1 MPDDSPSGAPNPRDA
16 KPRGGGGG
24 SFGGFGMMA
33 MAPATIGLIAVCVV
47 IFVFSGFGNAP
58 RDGWTHWLYISDNPF
73 VPWLAVSRRAAA
85 YGIQPAFLPEVFHG
99 QIWRLVTP
107 ILMHGSILHILFN
120 MFWLRD
126 LGTLLETRHG
136 SYRFLLLVLATGI
149 GSNLLQ
155 YAIAGPNFLGM
166 SGVVYGL
173 LGYIWVQGK
182 LNPAFGFEL
191 NSQTVMI
198 MAAWLV
204 LGFTGMLGPIANWA
218 HLGGL
223 IMGAGIGAIAAWQS
237 GAGEMLER
245 RREFRAAL
253 TPSTDAMHRCRI
265 CRRTDLTNPELEFRV
280 SGNDGEEYCREHLP
294 GK

>member
-1 MPDDSPSGAPNPRDA
+1 MSAA
-16 KPRGGGGG
+16 
-24 SFGGFGMMA
+24 
-33 MAPATIGLIAVCVV
+33 APATIALIAICVV
-47 IFVFSGFGNAP
+47 IFVFSGFGTAP
-58 RDGWTHWLYISDNPF
+58 RDGWTRWLYISNNPF
-73 VPWLAVSRRAAA
+73 VPWLAFGKRAASFGMQA
-85 YGIQPAFLPEVFHG
+85 AFLPEVFHG
-99 QIWRLVTP
+99 QIWRLITP

-126 LGTLLETRHG
+126 LGTLLETKHG
-136 SYRFLLLVLATGI
+136 SRGFVLLVLATGI

-155 YAIAGPNFLGM
+155 YAVAGPNFLGM

-173 LGYIWVQGK
+173 LGYIWVQGR

-198 MAAWLV
+198 MAGWLV
-204 LGFTGMLGPIANWA
+204 LGFTGLLGPIANWA

-223 IMGAGIGAIAAWQS
+223 IMGAGIGAIAAWRS
-237 GAGEMLER
+237 GAGEMLLR

-253 TPSTDAMHRCRI
+253 TPSTEALHRCKT
-265 CRRTDLTNPELEFRV
+265 CGRTEATNPELVFRV
-280 SGNDGEEYCREHLP
+280 SGHDGEEYCADHLP

>member
-1 MPDDSPSGAPNPRDA
+1 MPDDSSSGAPNPRDA
-16 KPRGGGGG
+16 KPRRGGGG
-24 SFGGFGMMA
+24 FDGFGMMA
-33 MAPATIGLIAVCVV
+33 SAPVTIGLIAICVV
-47 IFVFSGFGNAP
+47 IFVFSGFGTAA
-58 RDGWTHWLYISDNPF
+58 RDSWAHWLYISDNPF

-85 YGIQPAFLPEVFHG
+85 YGIQPAFLPEVLHG
-99 QIWRLVTP
+99 QVWRLVTP

-136 SYRFLLLVLATGI
+136 SRGLVLLVLATGI

-173 LGYIWVQGK
+173 LGYIWVQGR

-204 LGFTGMLGPIANWA
+204 LGFTGWLGSLANWA
-218 HLGGL
+218 HVGGL
-223 IMGAGIGAIAAWQS
+223 IMGTGIGAIAAWRS
-237 GAGEMLER
+237 GAGEMLAR

-253 TPSTDAMHRCRI
+253 TPSTEALHRCKVCGRSEA
-265 CRRTDLTNPELEFRV
+265 TNPELEFRV
-280 SGNDGEEYCREHLP
+280 AGRDGEEYCLDHLP

>member
-1 MPDDSPSGAPNPRDA
+1 MPDDSSSGAPNPRDA

-24 SFGGFGMMA
+24 FGAFGMMA
-33 MAPATIGLIAVCVV
+33 YAPVTIGLIAICVV

-58 RDGWTHWLYISDNPF
+58 RDGWTHWLYISNNPF
-73 VPWLAVSRRAAA
+73 VPWFAAARRAAA
-85 YGIQPAFLPEVFHG
+85 FGVTPAFLPEVLHG
-99 QIWRLVTP
+99 QVWRLVTP

-126 LGTLLETRHG
+126 LGTLLETKHG
-136 SYRFLLLVLATGI
+136 SRNFLLLVLATGV

-155 YAIAGPNFLGM
+155 YAVSGPNFLGM

-173 LGYIWVQGK
+173 LGYLWVQGRM
-182 LNPAFGFEL
+182 NPGFGFEL

-204 LGFTGMLGPIANWA
+204 LGFTGLLGPIANWA

-237 GAGEMLER
+237 GAGDMLER

-253 TPSTDAMHRCRI
+253 APTNEALHRCKT
-265 CRRTDLTNPELEFRV
+265 CSRTEITNPELEFRV
-280 SGNDGEEYCREHLP
+280 SGHDGEEYCAEHLP